1 MQFTGGSSSVT
12 GGAECLALGFFWLQE
27 PSLTVNNSW
36 SCYMI
41 VLLWLFEQDNGTGRL
56 LISSSIPE
64 VVLQG
69 VSVTSE
75 FSMWC

>member
-1 MQFTGGSSSVT
+1 MSGSP
-12 GGAECLALGFFWLQE
+12 FFWLQE

-36 SCYMI
+36 SCYLI
-41 VLLWLFEQDNGTGRL
+41 VLLWLFFEQYNGTGRL
-56 LISSSIPE
+56 LISSGIPE

-75 FSMWC
+75 FSIGCQG